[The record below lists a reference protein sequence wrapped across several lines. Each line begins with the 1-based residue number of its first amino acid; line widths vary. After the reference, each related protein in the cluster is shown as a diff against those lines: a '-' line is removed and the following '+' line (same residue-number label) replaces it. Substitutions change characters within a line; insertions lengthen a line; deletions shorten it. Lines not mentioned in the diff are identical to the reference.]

1 MDGSINCFDVHGGM
15 AQVQFHIGNNEKD
28 GCRNNVN
35 VTSTVQYND
44 MKTIPRRQFEKC
56 GIIM

>member
-1 MDGSINCFDVHGGM
+1 MDGSTNCINVHGGM

-28 GCRNNVN
+28 GCCNNVN
-35 VTSTVQYND
+35 VTSIVQCND
-44 MKTIPRRQFEKC
+44 MKAIPCRQFEKC